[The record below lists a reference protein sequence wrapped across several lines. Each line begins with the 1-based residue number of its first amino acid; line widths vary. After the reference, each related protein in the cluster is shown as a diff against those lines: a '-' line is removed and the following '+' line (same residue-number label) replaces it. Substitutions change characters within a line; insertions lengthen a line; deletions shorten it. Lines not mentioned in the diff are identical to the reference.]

1 MTEDKTSGA
10 ASDDQNSY
18 GFRIGRSCADAMEQ
32 CFILL
37 SGARDRWIFEGDIKS
52 CFDKISHEWLL
63 EHVPMDRS
71 ILRKWLKCGYIERN
85 VFSATDEGT
94 PQGGI
99 ISPVLAN
106 FALDG
111 LERQIRE
118 VSPTAE
124 PVSVAN
130 RRLGVHLVRYADDF
144 VIIARSKDLLENT
157 VRPLVMDFLRQ
168 RGLELSIEKT
178 KITHSTEGFD
188 FLGQNVRAFG
198 NKTLIQPSKKNVK
211 RFLDNIR
218 KLVKAN
224 AQTPTARLIAMLNPK
239 LRGWANY
246 HRHACSKKTFSSVD
260 GQIFQCLWQWAKRR
274 HTKGGK
280 GARWV
285 AQRYFGT
292 REDRK
297 WCFFGDTV
305 TRSGERDRLWLYH
318 VASTRIVRHCK
329 IRSLANPYSP
339 AWYSYYT
346 RRANHGGSSILRTAL
361 PIP

>member
-10 ASDDQNSY
+10 ASDDQIDWDAIDWQNVEKEVTRLQARILIPKSNVKMRPLGIPTIKDRAMQALYLLALDPVAEACADPNSY

-124 PVSVAN
+124 PGSVAN

-157 VRPLVMDFLRQ
+157 VRPLVVDFLRQ
-168 RGLELSIEKT
+168 
-178 KITHSTEGFD
+178 
-188 FLGQNVRAFG
+188 
-198 NKTLIQPSKKNVK
+198 
-211 RFLDNIR
+211 
-218 KLVKAN
+218 
-224 AQTPTARLIAMLNPK
+224 
-239 LRGWANY
+239 
-246 HRHACSKKTFSSVD
+246 
-260 GQIFQCLWQWAKRR
+260 
-274 HTKGGK
+274 
-280 GARWV
+280 
-285 AQRYFGT
+285 
-292 REDRK
+292 
-297 WCFFGDTV
+297 
-305 TRSGERDRLWLYH
+305 
-318 VASTRIVRHCK
+318 
-329 IRSLANPYSP
+329 
-339 AWYSYYT
+339 
-346 RRANHGGSSILRTAL
+346 
-361 PIP
+361 